1 MLHRR
6 ELYTAFKVSIP
17 VMMGYVI
24 IGFAFGLLFVS
35 YGYDWYLA
43 TTMSIFV
50 YAGALQFLAI
60 GMINAKVG
68 FFDLAI
74 ASLVVNLRQAFYGL
88 SVLRKFKTSGV
99 FKPYLIFALTDET
112 YALLTSIPEKQGLSA
127 RHYYF
132 YLSILNQSYWVTGTT
147 IGAVA
152 GDNIDFNSEGLE
164 FSLTALFIVL
174 AIEQYKAIKSRLP
187 FVIGTV
193 SAIAAYTLLPM
204 DRMLV
209 SAMGIALLL
218 MFLLKR
224 QITGHSGVTIDG

>member
-6 ELYTAFKVSIP
+6 ELYTALKVSIP

-35 YGYDWYLA
+35 FGYDWYLA
-43 TTMSIFV
+43 TVMSIFV

-74 ASLVVNLRQAFYGL
+74 AALVVNLRQAFYGL
-88 SVLRKFKTSGV
+88 SVLRKFNTSGL

-112 YALLTSIPEKQGLSA
+112 YALLTSIPEKQELSA
-127 RHYYF
+127 KHYYF

-147 IGAVA
+147 LGAVA
-152 GDNIDFNSEGLE
+152 GGIIEFDSEGLE

-174 AIEQYKAIKSRLP
+174 AIEQFKNIKSYFP
-187 FVIGTV
+187 FLIGIV
-193 SAIAAYTLLPM
+193 SAIAAYSLLPM

-209 SAMGIALLL
+209 SAIGIALLL

-224 QITGHSGVTIDG
+224 QIEGRSGATIDG

>member
-1 MLHRR
+1 MLHQR

-43 TTMSIFV
+43 TVMSIFV

-68 FFDLAI
+68 FIDLAI
-74 ASLVVNLRQAFYGL
+74 ASLMVNLRQALYGL
-88 SVLRKFKTSGV
+88 SVLRKFKASGL

-127 RHYYF
+127 KHYYF

-147 IGAVA
+147 LGAIA
-152 GDNIDFNSEGLE
+152 GGIIEFNSEGLE

-174 AIEQYKAIKSRLP
+174 AIEQYKSIKSYLP
-187 FVIGTV
+187 FMIGIV
-193 SAIAAYTLLPM
+193 SAIAAYSLLPM
-204 DRMLV
+204 DRMLI
-209 SAMGIALLL
+209 SAIGISLLL
-218 MFLLKR
+218 MFLMRR
-224 QITGHSGVTIDG
+224 QIEGRSGATIDG

>member
-1 MLHRR
+1 MLYQR

-35 YGYDWYLA
+35 YGYEWYLA
-43 TTMSIFV
+43 TAMSIFV

-74 ASLVVNLRQAFYGL
+74 ASLMVNLRQTFYGL
-88 SVLRKFKTSGV
+88 SVLRKFKVSGL

-127 RHYYF
+127 KHYYF

-147 IGAVA
+147 LGAVA
-152 GDNIDFNSEGLE
+152 GGIIEFNSEGLE
-164 FSLTALFIVL
+164 FSLTALFVVL
-174 AIEQYKAIKSRLP
+174 AIEQYKSIKSYLP
-187 FVIGTV
+187 FMIGIV
-193 SAIAAYTLLPM
+193 SAIAAYSLLPM
-204 DRMLV
+204 DRMLI
-209 SAMGIALLL
+209 SAIGISLLL
-218 MFLLKR
+218 MFIMRR
-224 QITGHSGVTIDG
+224 QIEDRSGATIDG